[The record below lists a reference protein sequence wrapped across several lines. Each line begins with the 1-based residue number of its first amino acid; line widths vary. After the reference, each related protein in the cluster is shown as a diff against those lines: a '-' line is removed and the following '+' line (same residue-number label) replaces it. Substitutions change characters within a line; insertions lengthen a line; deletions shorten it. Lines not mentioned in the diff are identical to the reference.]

1 VSNPDPLTPWAAEPA
16 PAGPLLVE
24 AEILAEVTEPGV
36 YELTEAEYHADPVPG
51 GSLSASGAKLLLPPS
66 CPALYRYRR
75 DHPKVSA
82 AFDFGTAAH
91 KLVLSTGPPID
102 IIDAKNWQ
110 TRAAQDKRKESRAAG
125 RVPMLTD
132 EFCEVVAMEAAIR
145 EHPLARALF
154 DPERGRPERSLFWQ
168 DDEFGIWRRARL
180 DWLPD
185 VRAGRRLIIGDYKT
199 ASAVDPE
206 SIRKAVANY
215 GYHIQAAQYTDA
227 ARAVLDADPAFLLV
241 FQMKD
246 PPYLVNVAELDDDAI
261 RAGRARLRDACEIFR
276 DCTETG
282 IWPGYE
288 AATDDGITYVSLPP
302 WAARTEGDY

>member
-1 VSNPDPLTPWAAEPA
+1 MTAT
-16 PAGPLLVE
+16 
-24 AEILAEVTEPGV
+24 AEVAGEITEPGV
-36 YELTEAEYHADPVPG
+36 YDMPEDAYHADPVPG

-82 AFDFGTAAH
+82 EFDFGTAAH
-91 KLVLSTGPPID
+91 KFVLGTGPRIV
-102 IIDAKNWQ
+102 IVDAEDWRA
-110 TRAAQDKRKESRAAG
+110 RAAQEERKQARADG
-125 RVPMLTD
+125 HVPLLIG
-132 EFCEVVAMEAAIR
+132 EFAAVGAMARAIGH
-145 EHPLARALF
+145 HPLASALF
-154 DPERGRPERSLFWQ
+154 DPDHGKPEQSLFWQ
-168 DDEFGIWRRARL
+168 DGEFGIWRRARL

-185 VRAGRRLIIGDYKT
+185 VRTGRRLIIGDYKT
-199 ASAVDPE
+199 AAAVDPE

-227 ARAVLDADPAFLLV
+227 ARAVLDDDPAFLLV

-246 PPYLVNVAELDDDAI
+246 PPYLVNVAELDEDAI
-261 RAGRARLRDACEIFR
+261 RVGRARLRDACEIFR

-288 AATDDGITYVSLPP
+288 AATDDGITYISLPP

>member
-1 VSNPDPLTPWAAEPA
+1 MTAAD
-16 PAGPLLVE
+16 VIE
-24 AEILAEVTEPGV
+24 AEVVVDEPGV
-36 YELTEAEYHADPVPG
+36 YDGLDEAAYHADPVPG

-66 CPALYRYRR
+66 CPALYAWRR

-82 AFDFGTAAH
+82 EFDFGTAAH
-91 KLVLSTGPPID
+91 KLILGSGPQFALV
-102 IIDAKNWQ
+102 DAENWQ
-110 TRAAQDKRKESRAAG
+110 TKAAQDKRKEARADG
-125 RVPMLTD
+125 HVPLLVRELRD
-132 EFCEVVAMEAAIR
+132 IKAMANAIQ
-145 EHPLARALF
+145 EHPVASALF
-154 DPERGRPERSLFWQ
+154 DPEHGKPEQSLFWQ
-168 DDEFGIWRRARL
+168 DGEFGIWRRARL

-199 ASAVDPE
+199 AAAVDPD

-227 ARAVLDADPAFLLV
+227 AIACLDADPAFLFV

-246 PPYLVNVAELDDDAI
+246 PPYLVNIAELDDDAI
-261 RAGRARLRDACEIFR
+261 RVGRARLRTACEIFR
-276 DCTETG
+276 DCTATG

-288 AATDDGITYVSLPP
+288 AATDDGITYITLPP

>member
-1 VSNPDPLTPWAAEPA
+1 VLPPCDV
-16 PAGPLLVE
+16 VE
-24 AEILAEVTEPGV
+24 AEITEPGV
-36 YELTEAEYHADPVPG
+36 YDGMDEAAYHADPVPG

-82 AFDFGTAAH
+82 EFDFGTAAH
-91 KLVLSTGPPID
+91 KFVLGAGQPVCRLSYDDWRGKE
-102 IIDAKNWQ
+102 A
-110 TRAAQDKRKESRAAG
+110 RAARDEARAQG
-125 RVPMLTD
+125 YVPVLEPDWQRV
-132 EFCEVVAMEAAIR
+132 EAMAAAIR
-145 EHPLARALF
+145 EHPVASALL
-154 DPERGRPERSLFWQ
+154 DPGRGKAEQSLFWQ
-168 DDEFGIWRRARL
+168 DDETGIWCRARL
-180 DWLPD
+180 DWLPHRD
-185 VRAGRRLIIGDYKT
+185 PARRFIIADYKT
-199 ASAVDPE
+199 AAAADPA

-215 GYHIQAAQYTDA
+215 GYHIQAAQYIDA
-227 ARAVLDADPAFLLV
+227 AIACLDADPAFLFV

-261 RAGRARLRDACEIFR
+261 RVGRARLRSAREIFR

-288 AATDDGITYVSLPP
+288 AQADDGITYITLPP